1 MRTCVCVCV
10 CVLLQMLFIVF
21 FLLLLGEKKRETKDV
36 NRAPNIREKKKKRRP
51 TVFTS
56 RHHYV
61 NRAVIGLS
69 VAHHVSSDDS
79 LQ

>member
-36 NRAPNIREKKKKRRP
+36 NRAPNIREKKKNVDQQYLLLAI
-51 TVFTS
+51 TM
-56 RHHYV
+56 
-61 NRAVIGLS
+61 
-69 VAHHVSSDDS
+69 
-79 LQ
+79 